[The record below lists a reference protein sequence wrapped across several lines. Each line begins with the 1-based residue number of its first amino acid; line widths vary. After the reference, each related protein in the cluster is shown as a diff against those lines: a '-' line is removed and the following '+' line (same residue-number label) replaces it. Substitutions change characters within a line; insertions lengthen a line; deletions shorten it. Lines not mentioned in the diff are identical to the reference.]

1 MINIAI
7 LGYGVVG
14 SGVAEV
20 CEMNAE
26 SIAKKVGKPVNVK
39 KILDVR
45 NFPGDRFESKLT
57 KSADELFNDPE
68 ISIIIETIGGVNA
81 AYEFTKRALL
91 SGKHVVTSNKELIA
105 THGPEL
111 LKLAA
116 SKKLNYLFE
125 ASVGGGIPIIRPLIK
140 SFGSEK
146 INYIFGILNG
156 TTNYILTK
164 MKNDSLS
171 FDDALREAQ
180 DLGFAE
186 QNPKD
191 DIQGMDACRKLA
203 ILSSIVIGEFVD
215 YSKIYTQ
222 GIEKITYSDILYA
235 DRLGYKIK
243 LVASFKNNHDN
254 TYESFVA
261 PVFLPDK
268 NPLTVA
274 DGVYNAILVEGNAVG
289 SSMFYG
295 KGAGKMATA
304 SAVVSDII
312 ETALHLNSTPHELI
326 WEETSNYKMK
336 NHRDCMV
343 EAFLRLSDGHETE
356 LLINQ
361 LEMVTDITFMPKEYE
376 GEIAIVTG
384 MNGKLTEGTLADII
398 ERKSCCLSMIRII

>member
-20 CEMNAE
+20 CEMNAD
-26 SIAKKVGKPVNVK
+26 SIAKKVGKPVIVK

-57 KSADELFNDPE
+57 KNADEVFNDSE
-68 ISIIIETIGGVNA
+68 ISIIIETIGGVNS

-91 SGKHVVTSNKELIA
+91 SGKHVVTSNKELVA

-111 LKLAA
+111 LKLAI

-125 ASVGGGIPIIRPLIK
+125 ASVGGGIPIIRPLVK

-146 INYIFGILNG
+146 IKYIFGILNG

-171 FDDALREAQ
+171 FDDALLEAQ
-180 DLGFAE
+180 ELGFAE

-243 LVASFKNNHDN
+243 LVASFKNNDDN
-254 TYESFVA
+254 TFEAFVA

-274 DGVYNAILVEGNAVG
+274 DGVYNAILIEGNAVG

-312 ETALHLNSTPHELI
+312 ETALHLNSIPHALL
-326 WEETSNYKMK
+326 WEETAQYKMK
-336 NHRDCMV
+336 NHRDCKV
-343 EAFLRLSDGHETE
+343 EAFLRLSDGEETE

-361 LEMVTDITFMPKEYE
+361 LKMVTDISFMPKEYD
-376 GEIAIVTG
+376 GEIALIAG

-398 ERKSCCLSMIRII
+398 DRKPCCLSMIRIL

>member
-1 MINIAI
+1 MVNIAI

-20 CEMNAE
+20 CEMNAD
-26 SIAKKVGKPVNVK
+26 SIAKKVGDKVNVK
-39 KILDVR
+39 KILDIR
-45 NFPGDRFESKLT
+45 NFPGDRFAEKLT
-57 KSADELFNDPE
+57 KNADEVFNDPE
-68 ISIIIETIGGVNA
+68 ISIIIETIGGINA
-81 AYEFTKRALL
+81 SYEFTKRAFNA
-91 SGKHVVTSNKELIA
+91 GKHVVTSNKELIA

-111 LKLAA
+111 LKIAA

-171 FDDALREAQ
+171 FDDALTEAQ
-180 DLGFAE
+180 ELGFAE

-203 ILSSIVIGEFVD
+203 ILSSIVLGEFVD
-215 YSKIYTQ
+215 YRNIYTQ

-243 LVASFKNNHDN
+243 LVASFKNNDDN
-254 TYESFVA
+254 TFEAFVA
-261 PVFLPDK
+261 PVFLPERS
-268 NPLTVA
+268 PLTVA

-312 ETALHLNSTPHELI
+312 ETAMHLNSKPHPLI
-326 WEETSNYKMK
+326 WDENNQYRQK
-336 NHRDCMV
+336 NHNECKV
-343 EAFLRLSDGHETE
+343 EAFIRLSDGQETE
-356 LLINQ
+356 LLIDR
-361 LEMVTDITFMPKEYE
+361 LKMVTDVTFMAKEYE
-376 GEIAIVTG
+376 GEIAIIAG
-384 MNGKLTEGTLADII
+384 SGGNLTEGVLADVIG
-398 ERKSCCLSMIRII
+398 KTQSCLSMIRIL

>member
-14 SGVAEV
+14 SGVVEV

-57 KSADELFNDPE
+57 KSIDEVFNDPE
-68 ISIIIETIGGVNA
+68 ISIIVETIGGVNA

-180 DLGFAE
+180 ELGFAE

-191 DIQGMDACRKLA
+191 DISGMDACRKLA
-203 ILSSIVIGEFVD
+203 ILCSIVIGEFVD

-243 LVASFKNNHDN
+243 LVASFKNNDDN
-254 TYESFVA
+254 TFESFVA

-312 ETALHLNSTPHELI
+312 ETALHLNSNPHSLV
-326 WEETSNYKMK
+326 WEETNNYKMK
-336 NHRDCMV
+336 NHRDCTV
-343 EAFLRLSDGHETE
+343 EAFLRLSDGQETE

-361 LEMVTDITFMPKEYE
+361 LEMITDITFMPKEYE
-376 GEIAIVTG
+376 GEIALVTG